1 MEGINYKIFISGHR
15 DLSKDEFNSIY
26 VCLINQYI
34 DWLNIDQSNLF
45 TSKKLTFYVGDCDGC
60 DSMAIEYIVN
70 NVLPNNPDTY
80 LTICTCDFDFEG
92 KQSYNFDNPNI
103 NIINGFKSHEE
114 RDTYMTRETQVDLL
128 YIRPGK
134 WDSGTAQNFVKR
146 IWLPK
151 E

>member
-92 KQSYNFDNPNI
+92 KQSYNFDNSNI

-128 YIRPGK
+128 YIRAGK

>member
-34 DWLNIDQSNLF
+34 DWLNLDQSNLF

-92 KQSYNFDNPNI
+92 KQSYNFDNANI